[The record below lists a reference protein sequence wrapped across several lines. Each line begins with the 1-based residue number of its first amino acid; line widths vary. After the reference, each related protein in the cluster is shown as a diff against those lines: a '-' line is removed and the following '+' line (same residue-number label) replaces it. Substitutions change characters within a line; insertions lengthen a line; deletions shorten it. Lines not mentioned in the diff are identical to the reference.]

1 MKVLIL
7 EHHPDYRNNYAVY
20 AKWIEWEAITA
31 EDGTFLRDNWEEILT
46 CEIIVIDMLV
56 PMGGIECL
64 ELLKS
69 KGWKK
74 PVLLQH
80 TTRWYGSLN
89 NFDLKRVSRTY
100 PFVTFKKKQ
109 WDGANMIWF
118 LEKHS
123 P

>member
-7 EHHPDYRNNYAVY
+7 EHHPDYRNNYGVY
-20 AKWIEWEAITA
+20 AKEIEWEAITA
-31 EDGTFLRDNWEEILT
+31 EDGTFLKDNWDEVLT
-46 CEIIVIDMLV
+46 CDIIVIDMLV
-56 PMGGIECL
+56 PMGGLECL
-64 ELLKS
+64 EFLKS

-80 TTRWYGSLN
+80 KTRWYGNLN

-118 LEKHS
+118 LEKHF